1 MSPNKTIVQA
11 YMEAFKVLDHE
22 AILACLT
29 DDVIWHIPG
38 SFTLSGKEAFDKEIE
53 NENFTGRPIIEVNRM
68 VEENDIVIAEG
79 TVDCQMKAGDML
91 HLVFCDVFH
100 MQNGKI
106 KQLTSYLMN
115 TAASNH

>member
-1 MSPNKTIVQA
+1 MSPNKTTVHN
-11 YMEAFKVLDHE
+11 YMEAFRILDHE
-22 AILACLT
+22 AVLECLT
-29 DDVIWHIPG
+29 DDVVWHIPG
-38 SFTLSGKEAFDKEIE
+38 SFTITGKEAFDKEIE
-53 NENFTGRPIIEVNRM
+53 NENFTGKPVIEVIRM

-79 TVDCQMKAGDML
+79 TVGCQLKAGEML

-100 MQNGKI
+100 LQNGKI

>member
-11 YMEAFKVLDHE
+11 YMDAFTVLNHE

-29 DDVIWHIPG
+29 DDLIWYIPG

-53 NENFTGRPIIEVNRM
+53 NENFTGRPMIEVIRM

-79 TVDCQMKAGDML
+79 TVDCQMKAGDVL
-91 HLVFCDVFH
+91 HLAFCDVFH